1 MNPTRFRIGPIGDGL
16 RKDLKPAFIME
27 QAFATLT
34 NAHQFRGRIVRR
46 SGYTLLGR
54 LANNTP
60 VMGLRT
66 RELFLLGLQQLIA
79 FDTVESYDYN
89 SSTLLFEPLPSV
101 MPTIWSGTDFDFFFT
116 TNYAGA
122 FWATNF
128 NPGLHGFAITA
139 FAGQAGS
146 GPWTVQV
153 TSPGNTFQVGDNVYF
168 LNVSG
173 TGAANNL
180 IFGIV
185 TVAGN
190 PFTVTA
196 TVGGPFTNAA
206 GITGF
211 AVGST
216 ANFAYSISGINN
228 ANPAQVTTSTAHG
241 FTTGNQITIIDVV
254 GYTPILASTPQI
266 NGRTF
271 TIIVTG
277 ATTFTLNGLNGA
289 LYGVYGSGGI
299 AGLGGT
305 SGQDGIRYYGQL
317 TIGTSWANYNPPVD
331 PNNALLGCLL
341 IFPYRGYLVFLNTW
355 EGNQET
361 GPINYGGRARWTQI
375 GTPYYSEPVPTTPT
389 PQSPDPLAVRDDL
402 FGRGGA
408 DDAPTQE
415 VIIGAAFIR
424 DLLVVY
430 FERSTWR
437 LRFVN
442 NAQNP
447 FVWERVNVELG
458 SSSTFSCIPF
468 DKGLM
473 TIGNRGILNSDGN
486 DTLRFDEKIPDD
498 IFNIRQSQAGLQR
511 VYGIRTFRTKL
522 CYWTYPD
529 AENVTGI
536 YPDKTLV
543 YNYETQTWS
552 YTDDCFTCFG
562 YYYPNTSN
570 LGDRWIDLDRP
581 WSEYND
587 RTCEVVTQH
596 SGLETVIAGNQQGF
610 IFQLE
615 QTSSQNSVSLF
626 ILSIAGDL
634 LNSPNNNLPV
644 GTPENNFQDG
654 TWIKLSGITGTTS
667 SDGVSLNGRNFKISN
682 NTLDPNTF
690 SLQEFASIQGPFAN
704 GASYSTIINYVPIL
718 AGSVQINI
726 GALVFTDPLLDG
738 NLFTAIPTTFGTIN
752 YKTGKITLTFNPPLG
767 GPTAV
772 YIRVVSI
779 DAEQILVPVNL
790 TGMYGGGGLITK
802 ISNVNILTKIFNF
815 LKSDKGA
822 RLSRIDFYMNLTEN
836 GQFTCNVFAD
846 SSNVPVNVPLND
858 NPQSNIV
865 LTSSNPYQIGSGDET
880 IFRLFADCTAQTLQL
895 QCTLSDR
902 QMAVDAINSE
912 DIDLL
917 DMIFTLKQRSRLV

>member
-1 MNPTRFRIGPIGDGL
+1 MNPSRFMIGPTDEGL
-16 RKDLKPAFIME
+16 RKDLKPFAIME

-54 LANNTP
+54 LTNNTP

-79 FDTVESYDYN
+79 FDTTQAYDYN

-101 MPTIWSGTDFDFFFT
+101 MPVLWNGTDYDFFFT

-122 FWATNF
+122 FWATN
-128 NPGLHGFAITA
+128 NVPGLNGFVVTN
-139 FAGQAGS
+139 FTGQGGS
-146 GPWTVQV
+146 GPWTVNV
-153 TSPGNTFQVGDNVYF
+153 TAPGNTFLVGDNVYL
-168 LNVSG
+168 LNI
-173 TGAANNL
+173 TGPPEANTL
-180 IFGIV
+180 IFGTV
-185 TVAGN
+185 TTAGN
-190 PFTVTA
+190 PFVMTA
-196 TVGGPFTNAA
+196 TVGGPFTN
-206 GITGF
+206 GVPT
-211 AVGST
+211 
-216 ANFAYSISGINN
+216 SG
-228 ANPAQVTTSTAHG
+228 
-241 FTTGNQITIIDVV
+241 VV
-254 GYTPILASTPQI
+254 LSSS
-266 NGRTF
+266 RS
-271 TIIVTG
+271 V
-277 ATTFTLNGLNGA
+277 
-289 LYGVYGSGGI
+289 
-299 AGLGGT
+299 

-317 TIGTSWANYNPPVD
+317 TTGTSWANYNPPVD

-341 IFPYRGYLVFLNTW
+341 IFPYRGYLVFLNTT
-355 EGNQET
+355 EGNDTT
-361 GPINYGGRARWTQI
+361 GPINYGNRARWTQI

-468 DKGLM
+468 DKGLK
-473 TIGNRGILNSDGN
+473 TIGNRGMLISDGN

-570 LGDRWIDLDRP
+570 LGDRWIDLDQP

-596 SGLETVIAGNQQGF
+596 TGLETVVAGNQQGF
-610 IFQLE
+610 VFLLE
-615 QTSSQNSVSLF
+615 QTSSQNSVSLY
-626 ILSIAGDL
+626 ISAIVGDL
-634 LNSPNNNLPV
+634 LTSPNNNLPV

-667 SDGVSLNGRNFKISN
+667 SDGVSLNGRNFKIANSG
-682 NTLDPNTF
+682 LDPNTF

-704 GASYSTIINYVPIL
+704 GASYTTFINYIPIL
-718 AGSVQINI
+718 SGSIQINV
-726 GALVFTDPLLDG
+726 GTLVFTDPQLDG
-738 NLFTAIPTTFGTIN
+738 NLFSAISTTFGTIN
-752 YKTGKITLTFNPPLG
+752 YTTGAISLTFNPPLG
-767 GPTAV
+767 GSTAV

-779 DAEQILVPVNL
+779 NDNQILVPVNL
-790 TGMYGGGGLITK
+790 TGGYGGGGLITK
-802 ISNVNILTKIFNF
+802 ISNVDIVTKIFNF
-815 LKSDKGA
+815 LKNDKGT
-822 RLSRIDFYMNLTEN
+822 RLSRVDFYMNLTEN
-836 GQFTCNVFAD
+836 GQFTVNVFAD
-846 SSNVPVNVPLND
+846 SSNVPVNVPLSD
-858 NPQSNIV
+858 NLQSNVV
-865 LTSSNPYQIGSGDET
+865 LTSANPYQIGSGDEV

-895 QCTLSDR
+895 QLTLSDR
-902 QMAVDAINSE
+902 QMSVDAINSE

-917 DMIFTLKQRSRLV
+917 AMIFVLKQRSRLV